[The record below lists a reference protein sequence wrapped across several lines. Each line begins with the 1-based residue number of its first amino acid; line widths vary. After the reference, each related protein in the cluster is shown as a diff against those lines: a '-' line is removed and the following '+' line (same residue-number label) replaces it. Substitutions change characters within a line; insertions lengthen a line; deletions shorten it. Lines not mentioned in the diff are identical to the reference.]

1 MALLKFNFNVSLKP
15 KRATRSPSKT
25 SISYTV
31 IEAKVEGVVK
41 LLEDM
46 TFRVEYKGK
55 LYKITSESYNTKGKK
70 ILYARRLDKYGHRI
84 KIIRDSD
91 NRAYVDT
98 KHYVPFAAG
107 LIAKGRIVKLSF
119 SSELFHIVSCYS
131 HGDSESVIKAFQDWK
146 EFENKINNINE
157 SDSD

>member
-1 MALLKFNFNVSLKP
+1 MGFKFNFNVSLKP
-15 KRATRSPSKT
+15 KRATRSPSN
-25 SISYTV
+25 ISYIV
-31 IEAKVEGVVK
+31 IESKVEGLIK

-55 LYKITSESYNTKGKK
+55 LYKITQESYDTKGKK
-70 ILYARRLDKYGHRI
+70 ILYARRLDEYNHRI
-84 KIIRDSD
+84 KIIRDTD

-107 LIAKGRIVKLSF
+107 LIAKGRIVKLPF

-131 HGDSESVIKAFQDWK
+131 PSDSESVIKAFREWK
-146 EFENKINNINE
+146 EYENKLNNENVNE
-157 SDSD
+157 

>member
-1 MALLKFNFNVSLKP
+1 MGFKFNFNVSLKP
-15 KRATRSPSKT
+15 KRATRSPS
-25 SISYTV
+25 SISYIV
-31 IEAKVEGVVK
+31 IESKVEGLIK

-55 LYKITSESYNTKGKK
+55 LYKITQESYDTKGKK
-70 ILYARRLDKYGHRI
+70 ILYARRLDEYNHRI
-84 KIIRDSD
+84 KIIRDTD

-107 LIAKGRIVKLSF
+107 LIAKGRIVKLPF

-131 HGDSESVIKAFQDWK
+131 PSDSESVIKAFREWK
-146 EFENKINNINE
+146 EYENKLNNENVNE
-157 SDSD
+157 